1 MTERDEF
8 LRRERNDPF
17 GAPLGFGP
25 TASYN
30 GATWAMPKGR
40 SLGKGPCLALA
51 AQPDRGVP
59 AIKFATDDPV
69 AV

>member
-30 GATWAMPKGR
+30 GATWAMPKG
-40 SLGKGPCLALA
+40 
-51 AQPDRGVP
+51 
-59 AIKFATDDPV
+59 AISR
-69 AV
+69 